1 MGLKGRSCATRM
13 YKIEPHP
20 PWYKLNLKELWTY
33 RDLIF
38 IFVRRDIVSM
48 YKQTILGPLWFF
60 LAPLFTVL
68 TFTLVFNRIAGL
80 STDGLPAPL
89 FYLTGTTLWNYFQQ
103 SFLGASGTFV
113 SNAQLFGKVYF
124 PRLAAPLALVVSNLF
139 KFFIQFGMLMVF
151 WTYYWEQGLVSPSI
165 KMLFLPLFLVLMALL
180 ALGVG
185 LLVSALTTKYRD
197 LSHFLGFG
205 VTLLMYAS
213 PVIYSMNQVPPQYQ
227 GLVNW
232 NPLAPVLEGFRY
244 CLTGAGQ
251 LSLSGLGFSTL
262 IALLLLTIGAF
273 MFNRTEKNFMDTV

>member
-1 MGLKGRSCATRM
+1 M

-20 PWYKLNLKELWTY
+20 PWHKLNIKELWAY
-33 RDLIF
+33 RDLIL

-68 TFTLVFNRIAGL
+68 TFTLVFSRIAGL

-89 FYLTGTTLWNYFQQ
+89 FYLSGTTLWNYFQQ

-124 PRLAAPLALVVSNLF
+124 PRLAAPVALVLSNLF

-151 WTYYWEQGLVSPSI
+151 WFYYWQQGAVNPSL
-165 KMLFLPLFLVLMALL
+165 KMLFLPLFLILMAIF

-185 LLVSALTTKYRD
+185 LLISALTTKYRD

-205 VTLLMYAS
+205 VTLLMYGS
-213 PVIYSMNQVPPQYQ
+213 PVIYSMSQVPVQYRAWVQ
-227 GLVNW
+227 W
-232 NPLAPVLEGFRY
+232 NPLAPILEGFRH

-251 LSLSGLGFSTL
+251 LSWTGLAFSGIIGFS
-262 IALLLLTIGAF
+262 LLTMGAF
-273 MFNRTEKNFMDTV
+273 MFNRTEKTFMDTV